1 MKIIALTVVAL
12 AIASAATQAASA
24 KEFGRTETPGD
35 MNLFQIEPSILNER
49 FYTSGKAERQ
59 QYCGKVLPAGAA
71 IPDNDAPLSE
81 QKPVSKES
89 KEIKE
94 VKETSSSAPAAS
106 SVTNKDSAAKD
117 AAAKPLGGKTLSP

>member
-1 MKIIALTVVAL
+1 MKLIALTVVAL

-35 MNLFQIEPSILNER
+35 MNMFQIEPSILNER

-71 IPDNDAPLSE
+71 IPDNDAPLSD
-81 QKPVSKES
+81 QAKPVGKDAKES
-89 KEIKE
+89 REIKE
-94 VKETSSSAPAAS
+94 TPSPAAS
-106 SVTNKDSAAKD
+106 AGTNKDATTKDFGTKSA
-117 AAAKPLGGKTLSP
+117 GE

>member
-1 MKIIALTVVAL
+1 VKIIALTVVAL

-35 MNLFQIEPSILNER
+35 MNMFQIEPSILNER

-94 VKETSSSAPAAS
+94 TPSSSAPAAS

-117 AAAKPLGGKTLSP
+117 AASKPLGGKTLSP